1 MFIVGLIKYIV
12 LTMKRQ
18 IDNDD
23 GVSPV
28 IGTILLVA
36 LTVVLA
42 ALVSASALGMGAISS
57 A

>member
-1 MFIVGLIKYIV
+1 
-12 LTMKRQ
+12 MKQQRRS
-18 IDNDD
+18 DD